1 MSIGSLGL
9 ILLLAS
15 LILYLSSIFLQKKIQ
30 HKKTHLHLHQA
41 TINYNDLIEPEEN
54 IFSKKNLLA
63 GRPDYILNSKGN
75 IIPVEVKK
83 SHYSTPAPFHLYQLA
98 TYCQLL
104 EDTQQR
110 FVPYGVLV
118 YADTDFEIPFD
129 PQLRF
134 NLEKTMQQMR
144 KAIASRTLPQI
155 QIDTQKC
162 QHCSYQNCCSYFSG
176 SLQKTIDEPNKKT
189 VKSRETF

>member
-1 MSIGSLGL
+1 MNIIPIALIFLIVSLV
-9 ILLLAS
+9 LLLVS
-15 LILYLSSIFLQKKIQ
+15 ILLQKKIQ
-30 HKKTHLHLHQA
+30 HKKTHLHLHGA
-41 TINYNDLIEPEEN
+41 TINYNDLIEPAEN

-83 SHYSTPAPFHLYQLA
+83 SNYSTPAPFHLYQLA

-104 EDTQQR
+104 EDTHHS

-118 YADTDFEIPFD
+118 YADTNFEIPFD

-134 NLEKTMQQMR
+134 NLEKTIQQMR

-155 QIDTQKC
+155 EIDTQKC
-162 QHCSYQNCCSYFSG
+162 QHCSFQHCCSHFSE
-176 SLQKTIDEPNKKT
+176 SLQTTIDKPNKKT